1 MERPLSLS
9 AEDVRDEKV
18 YNRYNRSIFVFL
30 PFKYTKLMLS
40 RDLK

>member
-18 YNRYNRSIFVFL
+18 YNRYNRYNRSIFVFY
-30 PFKYTKLMLS
+30 PLS
-40 RDLK
+40 